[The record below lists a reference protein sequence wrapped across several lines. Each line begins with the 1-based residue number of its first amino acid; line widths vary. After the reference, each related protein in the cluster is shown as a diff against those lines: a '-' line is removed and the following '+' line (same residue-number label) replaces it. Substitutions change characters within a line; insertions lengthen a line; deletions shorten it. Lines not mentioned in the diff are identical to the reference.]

1 VTSASSKTSLG
12 FARLQAQRGVRVV
25 ALTSARNRDF
35 VAGLGLYDAVV
46 GYDEA
51 GDLPR
56 EPSVL
61 VDVAGDAHVRRA
73 VHERL
78 GEALQRSILVGA
90 THWDRA
96 QPGGGDPLPGPAP
109 AMFFAPNQM
118 RVRTKDWGAAG
129 LAERFGAS
137 FRGLVAW
144 SEGWL
149 VRERVDGP
157 GPALEAYRGV
167 VGGEVSPAVGYVVQ
181 LT

>member
-1 VTSASSKTSLG
+1 
-12 FARLQAQRGVRVV
+12 VR
-25 ALTSARNRDF
+25 ALTAARNCDF

-46 GYDEA
+46 GYDDA
-51 GDLPR
+51 GALPR

-90 THWDRA
+90 THWDRV

-109 AMFFAPNQM
+109 AMFFAPDQM

-149 VRERVDGP
+149 VRERVDGA

-167 VGGEVSPAVGYVVQ
+167 VGGKVSPALGYVVQ